1 MFYNLRALKL
11 KYAMSVY
18 QKLRDCKTAGPLLC
32 FRMIF
37 ARVYASHA
45 HRAWQISFSPSALQV
60 FRSWGLDLHKN
71 TGWFTVEKV
80 SFLWST
86 VYPATFGK
94 KKKITKYRTPRVS
107 TLKHQSLSCL
117 FCTFDKTM
125 SYWILGPL
133 RSTSYKIIVPHTQ
146 LAIRWFTQMTKT
158 LKTVFFFIFLPY
170 VPKRPRGKSPELRAG
185 APGAEGI
192 VRTGRLKLTTNFS
205 MFFLV
210 CVCVCVSEV
219 FVAAWNNS
227 ASCFWKSMGIPDFC
241 WCNVSH
247 VLFIFYIKY

>member
-18 QKLRDCKTAGPLLC
+18 QKLRVCKTAGPLLC
-32 FRMIF
+32 LRMIF
-37 ARVYASHA
+37 ARAYASHA

-107 TLKHQSLSCL
+107 TLTHQSLSCL

-158 LKTVFFFIFLPY
+158 PETVFFFIFYHTSPREPVGKVQSFGLG
-170 VPKRPRGKSPELRAG
+170 PRGLR
-185 APGAEGI
+185 
-192 VRTGRLKLTTNFS
+192 V
-205 MFFLV
+205 
-210 CVCVCVSEV
+210 
-219 FVAAWNNS
+219 
-227 ASCFWKSMGIPDFC
+227 
-241 WCNVSH
+241 
-247 VLFIFYIKY
+247 

>member
-158 LKTVFFFIFLPY
+158 LKTVFFFYLLTI
-170 VPKRPRGKSPELRAG
+170 RPQETPWQKSRASG
-185 APGAEGI
+185 WGPGGWGYSEDGQI
-192 VRTGRLKLTTNFS
+192 KTN
-205 MFFLV
+205 
-210 CVCVCVSEV
+210 
-219 FVAAWNNS
+219 
-227 ASCFWKSMGIPDFC
+227 
-241 WCNVSH
+241 H
-247 VLFIFYIKY
+247 

>member
-1 MFYNLRALKL
+1 MRWAFTRSSETVKQPVLCYAFVWFSRACTPHTLTGRGKSPFHPLRSRCFVRGVLIYIKIRADLQSKKFHFSGL
-11 KYAMSVY
+11 
-18 QKLRDCKTAGPLLC
+18 QFIQLPLV
-32 FRMIF
+32 R
-37 ARVYASHA
+37 R
-45 HRAWQISFSPSALQV
+45 
-60 FRSWGLDLHKN
+60 
-71 TGWFTVEKV
+71 
-80 SFLWST
+80 
-86 VYPATFGK
+86 
-94 KKKITKYRTPRVS
+94 KKITKYRTPRVS

-146 LAIRWFTQMTKT
+146 LAIRWFAQMTKT
-158 LKTVFFFIFLPY
+158 LKTEFFFIFLPY

-210 CVCVCVSEV
+210 CVCACVCVCMCVCVCVCERSICGRV
-219 FVAAWNNS
+219 
-227 ASCFWKSMGIPDFC
+227 KQ
-241 WCNVSH
+241 
-247 VLFIFYIKY
+247 